1 MTGSNGQAVGLL
13 VRLHEPNGRTPTG
26 HLVQRLIIPDN
37 ARDPSSTS
45 TSSGKDEASA
55 SGGFKPLQMKLKP
68 GLNFGATLKS
78 GNTLRS
84 PPVIA
89 ESPEAPISNLE
100 RKVNGLFENF

>member
-1 MTGSNGQAVGLL
+1 
-13 VRLHEPNGRTPTG
+13 
-26 HLVQRLIIPDN
+26 LVQRLIIPDN

-45 TSSGKDEASA
+45 SGKDDANANANASA
-55 SGGFKPLQMKLKP
+55 SGGFKPLQIKLKP

-84 PPVIA
+84 PPALA

-100 RKVNGLFENF
+100 RKVNALKPFEYITRCNII